1 MNTSWTDDDI
11 RRLHAADGG
20 VVLAVTGG
28 GSVAI
33 SALLEVPGA
42 SRTVLEAVVP
52 YSPEALTAWLGARP
66 EQFASERTARAMA
79 MAGYQR
85 ALGYTANDSHNG
97 AQPAGAT
104 FSGAPLAGIGCAASL
119 ASDRPK
125 RGPHRIHA
133 ALQTGELTAACS
145 LDLTKGARRRLEEET
160 LAAAILLNFV
170 AEAKGV
176 TERCE
181 LPLLHD
187 EQLTWSRQRAPLAWQ
202 DLLAGRCSI
211 APARVDE
218 SGRATSLAPPAGSGP
233 RLIFPGAFD
242 PRHDAHRGMARMAAE
257 RLGLPVEQE
266 ISVFNVDKPPL
277 DFIEMASRAAHF
289 AADEPL
295 WFTRAATFVEKC
307 ALFPG
312 ATFIVGADTLSRI
325 AQPKYYGGEPAC
337 QQAFDRLAAAGC
349 RFLVF
354 GRACGGQWQS
364 LSDLRLREPLG
375 RLCEEI
381 PAAHFRHDIS
391 STDLRNAQ

>member
-1 MNTSWTDDDI
+1 MNTPWTNDTI

-28 GSVAI
+28 GGSAI

-42 SRTVLEAVVP
+42 SHTVLEAAVP
-52 YSPEALTAWLGARP
+52 YAPEALTAWLGARP
-66 EQFASERTARAMA
+66 GQFASERTARAMA
-79 MAGYQR
+79 MAAYQR
-85 ALGYTANDSHNG
+85 ALRHA
-97 AQPAGAT
+97 AGASS
-104 FSGAPLAGIGCAASL
+104 SGAPLAGIGCTASL

-145 LDLTKGARRRLEEET
+145 LDLTKGARSRLEEET
-160 LAAAILLNFV
+160 LAAAILINFV
-170 AEAKGV
+170 AEAKGL

-181 LPLLHD
+181 LPLFDD
-187 EQLTWSRQRAPLAWQ
+187 EQLTRSCQRAPQAWQ
-202 DLLAGRCSI
+202 DLLAGRCLI
-211 APARVDE
+211 APARSGE
-218 SGRATSLAPPAGSGP
+218 SDRATTVAPPADCGR

-242 PRHDAHRGMARMAAE
+242 PRHDAHRGMARLAAD
-257 RLGLPVEQE
+257 RTGLPIEHE
-266 ISVFNVDKPPL
+266 ISIFNVDKPPL

-312 ATFIVGADTLSRI
+312 ATFVVGADTISRI
-325 AQPKYYGGEPAC
+325 AEAKYYGGEPAC
-337 QQAFDRLAAAGC
+337 QQAFDRLAATGC

-354 GRACGGQWQS
+354 GRSCQGQWQS
-364 LSDLRLREPLG
+364 LADLRLPESLG

-391 STDLRNAQ
+391 STELRNAP